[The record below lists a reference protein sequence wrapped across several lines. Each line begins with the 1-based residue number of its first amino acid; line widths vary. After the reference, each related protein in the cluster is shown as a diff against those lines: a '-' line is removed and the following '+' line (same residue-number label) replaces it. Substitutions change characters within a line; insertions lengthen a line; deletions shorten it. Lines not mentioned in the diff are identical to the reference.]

1 MDKFAK
7 PQLSIQHWETLIE
20 DFQFSPSRREKWL
33 SQYPSPSLLDLAL
46 ASVVRKE
53 FTLKAQV
60 IIFIEENFDILMK
73 EDSVGDALGSLVES
87 LRAVVQAPIDGASI
101 TYSLKEQMMV
111 SVASIFVSTGAVE
124 AAPRHLEGLV
134 ELLLLIIN
142 RPNHGPDRQTRAV
155 ACECLRE
162 LERANPCLLAEIA
175 PHLWTLSQN
184 ERTHASQSYLLLL
197 TSVILNLI
205 RSKIHVPILA
215 TSLPLI
221 PFNIPLSLVSAA
233 ANNDNNNGSGRDR
246 ELNFKEIRRVVAF
259 LLEQPQI
266 LTPCGMMEFMDMI
279 MEVGSALELQVSLL
293 KVQFSGLLYS
303 YDPILSHVVLTLYSR
318 FSDAFDGQE
327 REIARRL
334 VLKSKEMQQH
344 LVFRLLALHWLL
356 GFPVK
361 KESVKKRSIM
371 QMVSSLYPTVFDP
384 LALKALKL
392 DSLAYIANCLD
403 FSKSEVLAEVES
415 SRVSAVTLFEE
426 GLICVSAFKW
436 LPLWS
441 TETMVAFRAI
451 HKFLIGAVPHS
462 NSDTSSAE
470 LLLDSTMFRRLQSF
484 IVNTSMEFRR
494 LVPVLMSFV
503 DRLLGCHSHRWLG
516 ELLLQTLDER
526 LLPKLSKDHHLAS
539 YFPIFNRIAKN
550 ESIPPRSLLELLT
563 SYISTLVEGHGPDTG
578 LRSWSQ
584 GSKVLGICRTMLM
597 HHHSSRVFIPL
608 SHLLAFTSQFFPD
621 LEIRDNARIYL
632 RMLVCVPGKKLRYLL
647 NLGEQLP
654 GVSSSPHLSSFFQS
668 QSPWPFID
676 LKKSRDISL
685 YIHLDRLNSLLIK
698 QSWSLAIPTFGS
710 ENNTPYYFGG
720 IRDGET
726 SIETETVKE
735 AESSSDVQ
743 SVRETERTYTQ
754 KEPLRVMDTKVA
766 EVLRI
771 LRGHFACIPDFRHMT
786 GLKIRIPC
794 TLRFESEPFNRIWGV
809 AKSTISSDDMDSL
822 PALYAI
828 VISFSSSAPYGSIP
842 KFHVPF
848 LLGQPSSPQS
858 GQLVIVSSQNGLD
871 QCAEDEENENFTA
884 SVVIELEP
892 REPMPGLID
901 VGLEANA
908 ENGQTIRGSL
918 QSIMV
923 GIEDMF
929 QKATLP
935 ANIQKDSTPQYY
947 SNLFYA
953 LWEACGNP
961 ANMGRE
967 IFPLKGGKGV
977 AAINGTQSVKLLDVP
992 ADSLIQSV
1000 ELHLAPFVASVIG
1013 HPLVDIVKDSGIIKD
1028 TVWKEE
1034 FSKTGLEYDSSVQ
1047 NTAGESSES
1056 SSLQLKYTN
1065 DVSDG
1070 QNPFDIS
1077 RGKLGSLHVLI
1088 FLPPRYHLLF
1098 QMEVSDISTLVRIRT
1113 DHWPCLA
1120 YVDDYLEALFF
1131 DMKS

>member
-1 MDKFAK
+1 MEK
-7 PQLSIQHWETLIE
+7 PTKQQLSIQEWETLLE

-33 SQYPSPSLLDLAL
+33 LQHPSPSLLELAL

-53 FTLKAQV
+53 FSVKIQV
-60 IIFIEENFDILMK
+60 IVFLEENFDVLVG
-73 EDSVGDALGSLVES
+73 EESVGDALGSLVES
-87 LRAVVQAPIDGASI
+87 LRAVVQSPVDGVSV
-101 TYSLKEQMMV
+101 TYSVKEQMIV
-111 SVASIFVSTGAVE
+111 SVASIFVAAGAVE

-134 ELLLLIIN
+134 ELLLTIIN

-162 LERANPCLLAEIA
+162 LERANPCLLVEIT
-175 PHLWTLSQN
+175 PHLWTLCQN

-221 PFNIPLSLVSAA
+221 PFNIPVSLVSTA
-233 ANNDNNNGSGRDR
+233 ANNNNNNSSGRD
-246 ELNFKEIRRVVAF
+246 LNLKEIRRVVAF

-318 FSDAFDGQE
+318 FSDAFEGQE

-392 DSLAYIANCLD
+392 DLLAYTANCLD
-403 FSKSEVLAEVES
+403 FSKSEEVPAEIGS
-415 SRVSAVTLFEE
+415 SRLSAVTLFEE
-426 GLICVSAFKW
+426 GLICVSSFKW

-441 TETMVAFRAI
+441 SETMVAFHAI

-462 NSDTSSAE
+462 SSDASSAE
-470 LLLDSTMFRRLQSF
+470 LLLDSTIFRRLQNF

-494 LVPVLMSFV
+494 LVPVLVSFV

-526 LLPKLSKDHHLAS
+526 LLPKLANNHHLAS

-563 SYISTLVEGHGPDTG
+563 SYISTLVENHTPDTG
-578 LRSWSQ
+578 LKSWSH

-597 HHHSSRVFIPL
+597 HHLSSRVFILL
-608 SHLLAFTSQFFPD
+608 SHLLAFTCQFFPD

-632 RMLVCVPGKKLRYLL
+632 RMLVCVPGKKLRYIL

-654 GVSSSPHLSSFFQS
+654 GVSPSPHLSSFFQS
-668 QSPWPFID
+668 QTPQTFRD
-676 LKKSRDISL
+676 KKSRDISS
-685 YIHLDRLNSLLIK
+685 YIHLDRLKPLLIK
-698 QSWSLAIPTFGS
+698 QSWSLTIPTFGT
-710 ENNTPYYFGG
+710 ENNAPYYGG
-720 IRDGET
+720 IRDGEPPT
-726 SIETETVKE
+726 GPEADKE
-735 AESSSDVQ
+735 VESCPEVQ
-743 SVRETERTYTQ
+743 SIPESERIDAQ
-754 KEPLRVMDTKVA
+754 KEPLRVMNSRDS
-766 EVLRI
+766 EVLQI
-771 LRGHFACIPDFRHMT
+771 LRRHFTGIPDFRHMT

-794 TLRFESEPFNRIWGV
+794 TLRFESEPFNRIWGIE
-809 AKSTISSDDMDSL
+809 KSTKSSHEMDSL

-828 VISFSSSAPYGSIP
+828 VVSFSSSAPYGSIP

-848 LLGQPSSPQS
+848 LLGQPSHQGDSLAQKN
-858 GQLVIVSSQNGLD
+858 QLDIVPSQNGSD
-871 QCAEDEENENFTA
+871 QVVEDEENENFKA

-901 VGLEANA
+901 VGFEANG
-908 ENGQTIRGSL
+908 EDGQIIQGSL

-935 ANIQKDSTPQYY
+935 PDILKDSAPQYY
-947 SNLFYA
+947 SSLFSA
-953 LWEACGNP
+953 LWEACGDP
-961 ANMGRE
+961 ANIGRE

-977 AAINGTQSVKLLDVP
+977 ATINGTQSVKLLNVSSDF
-992 ADSLIQSV
+992 LIQSV
-1000 ELHLAPFVASVIG
+1000 ELHLTPFVASVIG
-1013 HPLVDIVKDSGIIKD
+1013 HPLVDIVKDGNIISD
-1028 TVWKEE
+1028 TVFKDGE
-1034 FSKTGLEYDSSVQ
+1034 FF
-1047 NTAGESSES
+1047 ESEV
-1056 SSLQLKYTN
+1056 LPLKYTN
-1065 DVSDG
+1065 DTSDG
-1070 QNPFDIS
+1070 HSPFDIS
-1077 RGKLGSLHVLI
+1077 RGKLGNLHVLI

-1131 DMKS
+1131 DTKS